1 MMTNE
6 MIKKIETLVAEF
18 NRNHIGSYDD
28 VALMMEVNSGMLD
41 RAVEAK
47 MTLFRILTDMETK
60 GYAVSMTVT
69 RDGFISSVSWA
80 K

>member
-1 MMTNE
+1 MTKE
-6 MIKKIETLVAEF
+6 TLKKIETLIAKF

-28 VALMMEVNSGMLD
+28 VALLIEVNSGMLD

-47 MTLFRILTDMETK
+47 MELFKILNDLK
-60 GYAVSMTVT
+60 QNGYVVNMTIT
-69 RDGFISSVSWA
+69 HDGFISSVSYV

>member
-6 MIKKIETLVAEF
+6 MVRKIEALVVEF
-18 NRNHIGSYDD
+18 NHNHLGSYND
-28 VALMMEVNSGMLD
+28 VALTIEVNTGMLD

-47 MTLFRILTDMETK
+47 MELFKILNDLK
-60 GYAVSMTVT
+60 QNGYMVNMTIT
-69 RDGFISSVSWA
+69 HDGFISSVSWI

>member
-6 MIKKIETLVAEF
+6 MVRKIEALIVEF
-18 NRNHIGSYDD
+18 NNNHIGSYDD
-28 VALMMEVNSGMLD
+28 VALMIEVNSGMLD

-47 MTLFRILTDMETK
+47 MALFRILTDMENA
-60 GYAVSMTVT
+60 GYVVNMIVT
-69 RDGFISSVSWA
+69 QDGFISSVSWA